1 MCDPQ
6 RLVWEFEKSET
17 ELWVE
22 PPDPLLEKVSTVL
35 PSGSSSWDG
44 TASELCV
51 RLGLDIKPNVLSLR
65 LSINAGRL
73 LKDYG
78 IHYKASRTHG
88 GRKISLWR
96 ENVAEDVSMCD
107 DRDNL
112 FENDGN
118 V

>member
-1 MCDPQ
+1 M
-6 RLVWEFEKSET
+6 
-17 ELWVE
+17 
-22 PPDPLLEKVSTVL
+22 
-35 PSGSSSWDG
+35 
-44 TASELCV
+44 CV

-96 ENVAEDVSMCD
+96 ENVAEDVSLCD

-112 FENDGN
+112 FENDGY